1 LGFLADIRS
10 GKFDLGMML
19 SPRHS
24 HNENCPAVRF
34 AGFLLIFV
42 SLLAGS
48 LFFRRSPAGNAASVS
63 ARDKSTNERSI
74 HKQQARTNSI
84 GTANDPLRAALLKLP
99 LSFEPAARQNEF
111 ITRGAGYDL
120 LLTPTGSSLGF
131 PKSRIHNRNQI
142 ISIQLAGANVDAKG
156 TGRDPLPG
164 KSNYLIGN
172 DPSRW
177 RTNIATF
184 AKVHYQQVYPGIDLV
199 YYGNRKQLEYD
210 FELAPGAD
218 PRAIR
223 FVFNREVRPRISATG
238 DLVLKTAAGEIRE
251 QKPVAYQEIDGERHP
266 IQAGYVLFGNRQV
279 GFEIDT
285 YDRTKPLVIDP
296 TLVYS
301 TYLGGGGDDSGGS
314 IAVDS
319 NNNIYV
325 AGTTGSTNFPL
336 MNPAYPTN
344 AGLSDIFVAK
354 IDAAGANLVYST
366 YVGGSGVDR
375 AAGIALDSNGNAY
388 VVGRVDSSST
398 DFPTT
403 SGVIGPTYR
412 GGDFDG
418 VVLKLN
424 VQGNGLVYST
434 YLGAEENDS
443 VEGIAVDSS
452 GNAYL
457 TGGTKSSGFPTT
469 ITAVQ
474 GTRAGD
480 TDAYLTK
487 INSAASSLLYSTYLG
502 GGGTDRGSGVAID
515 ANGNAYLAGYTASGD
530 FPTVDAFQ
538 DSFGGSFDAFIAKI
552 DTNASGTASLVFC
565 TYLGGT
571 ADDKSYGIAL
581 DSAANNAYVVGQ
593 TSSSNFPVLNP
604 AQPASGG
611 NFDAFIAKISSAGA
625 KVYATYLGG
634 SADDRGTGI
643 AVNSS
648 GSPYVTGFTFSTNFP
663 TVSPLQIANGGGAD
677 AFVAKLNSAGSA
689 FLYSTYLGGNAVES
703 ATGTVTST
711 NPIALD
717 ASSNAYITGYTS
729 STNFPTVAPLQAAN
743 AGGQDAFIAKIAD
756 PAPAA
761 DYSISAV
768 PSSHSISPGSSA
780 DYTVTATPA
789 GGFTGT
795 ISLSASGQSN
805 DSTVGFNPPSIAITD
820 ASPQSS
826 TLTVNTTAATP
837 PGAYT
842 LTIDTI
848 SGNLQ
853 HSTSVQL
860 IVQGA
865 QSVNLN
871 LTKTASPNPGIALA
885 NLTYRITVTN
895 NGPSPGTNVSMT
907 DTLPGGVNFVSAT
920 PTQGSC
926 GVTSPVIC
934 NLGSMANGAQAVISI
949 AVTPQ
954 SPGQLTN
961 TASVG
966 ATEVDP
972 DTSDNSVTI
981 QTNVNAPASGP
992 SMLDPHLFVNTVV
1005 SGLSQPTMMAFL
1017 SNNDFFVLEK
1027 NTGKVQRVTNGVL
1040 QGPVLD
1046 LAVNSASERGLLG
1059 IALHP
1064 NFFLNG
1070 YVYLYWTK
1078 SSTGADSTNTADV
1091 ATLANRLDRYIWNGS
1106 TLVFDRNLITL
1117 RAYQADAGQQLRGN
1131 HNGGILRF
1139 GPDGKLYLIMGDNG
1153 RRGFLQNNQMG
1164 PVPDDQYGGPEP
1176 DDAHLTGFILRLNDD
1191 GSTPTNNPFFNAP
1204 TLFTGQA
1211 AMNIRKL
1218 YAYGV
1223 RNSFG
1228 MMFDPLSGN
1237 LWTEEN
1243 GDDCCDEINHVT
1255 AGFNGGWVQ
1264 IIGPVSRIAQ
1274 YKQIETT
1281 YGTGDLQQ
1289 LRWPPSLIADTPADA
1304 LARLY
1309 VIPGSHYADPEFSW
1323 KYAVAPSTIGFVQ
1336 GRGLGA
1342 RYEGNLFVGASRTF
1356 LSGGYLF
1363 RFKLSSNRQHLSFDD
1378 SRLNDLVADNIDK
1391 FDITESETLLAGQN
1405 FGITTDI
1412 ETGPN
1417 GDVFVVSNTDGKV
1430 YEISGAQ
1437 PAVYVASLDGAQEVP
1452 PTNSTAT
1459 GTATLVISPDET
1471 NALVALHF
1479 SGLSSA
1485 QTAAHIHG
1493 PALAGSNAPI
1503 LFPLPEGQVTD
1514 FEISLTPD
1522 QVQDLRDGKFYINVH
1537 SSNFPNGEIRGQFAS
1552 PASASSVQFGSASY
1566 FVTEGAGHA
1575 TITVTRFGDT
1585 STAASVDYATSD
1597 GSAINRTD
1605 YTSASNRMTFAPGE
1619 TSKSFSV
1626 LLTDDVY
1633 VEGNETINISLSNA
1647 TGPVVLG
1654 SPSTATL
1661 TITDNDSSPPA
1672 ANPLDDVQFFVRQHY
1687 IDFLSREADPGGL
1700 AYWASQI
1707 TQCGNDAACIAD
1719 QRINVSAAFFFSLEF
1734 QQTGSFVY
1742 GLYKGALGRQPNYPE
1757 FTADHNRVIGGT
1769 NLNNDK
1775 AALANDFVQ
1784 RPEFLQ
1790 HYPASLPNKDFVN
1803 NLFDTAG
1810 LFPFTAERQAEVDA
1824 MNNQGRS
1831 RAQVVQDVIDIQAF
1845 KDREFKPSFVLMQY
1859 FGYLRRDVDP
1869 GGYAYWLDILN
1880 TTNNFRGMVCAFLSS
1895 LEYQARFSS
1904 VWPHSNAECA
1914 TVH

>member
-1 LGFLADIRS
+1 MSHRHNQRVRRKLKTILI
-10 GKFDLGMML
+10 LL
-19 SPRHS
+19 SVAS
-24 HNENCPAVRF
+24 
-34 AGFLLIFV
+34 LLFV
-42 SLLAGS
+42 SY
-48 LFFRRSPAGNAASVS
+48 RSTAE
-63 ARDKSTNERSI
+63 KTNN
-74 HKQQARTNSI
+74 T
-84 GTANDPLRAALLKLP
+84 RAARIADKARPDISGITSQLP
-99 LSFEPAARQNEF
+99 LSFEPNLGQSNESVKFISRGSGYGLFLTSSEAVFVLRKNERLSQKKNPLEDDLSVSRSALRSRDAAS
-111 ITRGAGYDL
+111 AGVLRLRL
-120 LLTPTGSSLGF
+120 L
-131 PKSRIHNRNQI
+131 
-142 ISIQLAGANVDAKG
+142 GANKQPRMRGLDQ
-156 TGRDPLPG
+156 LPG
-164 KSNYLIGN
+164 RKNYFIGN
-172 DPSRW
+172 DPKKW
-177 RTNIATF
+177 RTDVPAYR
-184 AKVHYQQVYPGIDLV
+184 KVRCEDVYAGINLT
-199 YYGNRKQLEYD
+199 YYGNQRQLEYD
-210 FELAPGAD
+210 FEVAPGAD
-218 PRAIR
+218 PTTIR
-223 FVFNREVRPRISATG
+223 LGFNRRVKPQIASDG
-238 DLVLKTAAGEIRE
+238 DLVLITAAGEVRE
-251 QKPVAYQEIDGERHP
+251 QRPVVYQQIDGERRLVD
-266 IQAGYVLFGNRQV
+266 GRYVLHGKQQV
-279 GFEIDT
+279 GFEIGP
-285 YDRTKPLVIDP
+285 YDRTRPLVIDP

-301 TYLGGGGDDSGGS
+301 TYLGGGGDDSGSS
-314 IAVDS
+314 IAVDQS
-319 NNNIYV
+319 NNIYI
-325 AGTTGSTNFPL
+325 AGTTASINFPTTD
-336 MNPAYPTN
+336 PAFPAN
-344 AGLSDIFVAK
+344 AGLSDIFVTK
-354 IDAAGANLVYST
+354 INAAGTSFVYST
-366 YVGGSGVDR
+366 YVGGSGFDRGDGITVDT
-375 AAGIALDSNGNAY
+375 AGNAY
-388 VVGRVDSSST
+388 VVGRVDSTSIN
-398 DFPTT
+398 FPTT
-403 SGVIGPTYR
+403 PGSFASSYR

-418 VVLKLN
+418 VAFKLN
-424 VQGNGLVYST
+424 GQGNSLVYSGF
-434 YLGAEENDS
+434 LGGEENDS
-443 VEGIAVDSS
+443 TEGVAVDAT
-452 GNAYL
+452 GNAYV

-469 ITAVQ
+469 INAYQ

-480 TDAYLTK
+480 TDAFLTK
-487 INSAASSLLYSTYLG
+487 INSTGTGLLYSTYLG
-502 GGGTDRGSGVAID
+502 GSGADRGSGVAID
-515 ANGNAYLAGYTASGD
+515 SAGNAYVAGFTSSPD
-530 FPTVDAFQ
+530 FPTQNAFQ
-538 DSFGGSFDAFIAKI
+538 DTFGGSFDAFIARF
-552 DTNASGTASLVFC
+552 DTNQSGPSSLVFC
-565 TYLGGT
+565 SYLGGA
-571 ADDKSYGIAL
+571 ADDKGYGIAL
-581 DSAANNAYVVGQ
+581 DSGANNAYVVGQ
-593 TSSSNFPVLNP
+593 TSSNNFPVLSP

-611 NFDAFIAKISSAGA
+611 NFDAFIAKISNAGA

-634 SADDRGTGI
+634 SGDDRGTGI

-648 GSPYVTGFTFSTNFP
+648 GDAYVTGFTFSTNFP
-663 TVSPLQIANGGGAD
+663 TISPLQIANGGGAD

-689 FLYSTYLGGNAVES
+689 FLYSTYFGGS
-703 ATGTVTST
+703 ANENTTSTVTST

-717 ASSNAYITGYTS
+717 ASSNAYITGYTL
-729 STNFPTVAPLQAAN
+729 STNFPTVSPLQAAK
-743 AGGQDAFIAKIAD
+743 AGGQDAFIAKISD
-756 PAPAA
+756 PAPPA
-761 DYSISAV
+761 DYSVSATP
-768 PSSHSISPGSSA
+768 PSQSPSPGASA
-780 DYTVTATPA
+780 NYTVTATPV
-789 GGFTGT
+789 GGFTGN
-795 ISLSASGQSN
+795 ISLNVSGQSN
-805 DSTVGFNPPSIAITD
+805 DSTVSFNPPSITITD

-826 TLTVNTTAATP
+826 TLTVNTTGATP
-837 PGAYT
+837 PGTYT
-842 LTIDTI
+842 LTINTT

-860 IVQGA
+860 IVQGT

-926 GVTSPVIC
+926 SGTGTVIC
-934 NLGSMANGAQAVISI
+934 NLGSMANGAQAVINI
-949 AVTPQ
+949 VVTPQ

-961 TASVG
+961 TASVS
-966 ATEVDP
+966 ATEMDP

-992 SMLDPHLFVNTVV
+992 SMLDPHLSVNTVV

-1027 NTGKVQRVTNGVL
+1027 NTGKVQRVTNGVV
-1040 QGPVLD
+1040 QGAVLD

-1070 YVYLYWTK
+1070 YVYLYWTE
-1078 SSTGADSTNTADV
+1078 SSTGADSTITAEV

-1106 TLVFDRNLITL
+1106 TLAFDRNLITL
-1117 RAYQADAGQQLRGN
+1117 RAYQADAGQPLRGN

-1191 GSTPTNNPFFNAP
+1191 GSTPTDNPFYNASTP
-1204 TLFTGQA
+1204 LTGQA
-1211 AMNIRKL
+1211 AVNIRKL

-1255 AGFNGGWVQ
+1255 AGLNGGWVQ

-1281 YGTGDLQQ
+1281 YGNGDLQQ
-1289 LRWPPSLIADTPADA
+1289 LRWPPSLIADTPAEA
-1304 LARLY
+1304 LSRLY
-1309 VIPGSHYADPEFSW
+1309 AIPGSHYADPEFSW
-1323 KYAVAPSTIGFVQ
+1323 KYAVAPSPIGFVQ
-1336 GRGLGA
+1336 GRGIGA

-1363 RFKLSSNRQHLSFDD
+1363 RFKLSSDRQRLSFDD
-1378 SRLNDLVADNIDK
+1378 SRLNDLVADNTDK

-1437 PAVYVASLDGAQEVP
+1437 PAVYAASLDGAQEVP
-1452 PTNSTAT
+1452 PTTSMAT
-1459 GTATLVISPDET
+1459 GTATLMLSPDET
-1471 NALVALHF
+1471 NALVALQF

-1493 PALAGSNAPI
+1493 PTLPGSNAPI

-1514 FEISLTPD
+1514 FEISLTPT
-1522 QVQDLRDGKFYINVH
+1522 QAQDLRDGKFYVNVH

-1552 PASASSVQFGSASY
+1552 PASASSVQFSSASY
-1566 FVTEGAGHA
+1566 FATEGAGRA
-1575 TITVTRFGDT
+1575 TITVTRLGDT

-1597 GSAINRTD
+1597 GSATNRTD
-1605 YTSASNRMTFAPGE
+1605 YTSASNRMTFVPGE
-1619 TSKSFSV
+1619 VSKSFSV

-1647 TGPVVLG
+1647 TGPVFLG
-1654 SPSTATL
+1654 SPSAATL
-1661 TITDNDSSPPA
+1661 TITDNDSSPPI
-1672 ANPLDDVQFFVRQHY
+1672 ANPLDEVQFFVRQHY

-1719 QRINVSAAFFFSLEF
+1719 QRINVSAAFFYSLEF

-1742 GLYKGALGRQPNYPE
+1742 GLYKGALGRQPTYPE

-1775 AALANDFVQ
+1775 AALADDFVQ

-1790 HYPASLPNKDFVN
+1790 RYPTSLPNKDFVN

-1810 LFPFTAERQAEVDA
+1810 LFPFTAERQAEIDA
-1824 MNNQGRS
+1824 MNNQGRT

-1845 KDREFKPSFVLMQY
+1845 KDRELNPSFVLMQY

-1869 GGYAYWLDILN
+1869 GGYAYWLDVLN
-1880 TTNNFRGMVCAFLSS
+1880 QTNNFRGMVCAFLSS

-1914 TVH
+1914 NVR

>member
-1 LGFLADIRS
+1 MSHRRNQRAWRKLKTNLILLSLAS
-10 GKFDLGMML
+10 
-19 SPRHS
+19 
-24 HNENCPAVRF
+24 
-34 AGFLLIFV
+34 LLFV
-42 SLLAGS
+42 SY
-48 LFFRRSPAGNAASVS
+48 RSSAEKTNNIRPPRVAADK
-63 ARDKSTNERSI
+63 ARPDISQVTS
-74 HKQQARTNSI
+74 
-84 GTANDPLRAALLKLP
+84 KLP
-99 LSFEPAARQNEF
+99 LSFEPNLGQSNESVKFISRGSGYGLFLTSSEAVFVLRTNEQVSQKKKPLDDNLNVSHSALRSHGATSARVLRLRLLGANKHSRARGLDELPGRQNYF
-111 ITRGAGYDL
+111 
-120 LLTPTGSSLGF
+120 
-131 PKSRIHNRNQI
+131 
-142 ISIQLAGANVDAKG
+142 
-156 TGRDPLPG
+156 
-164 KSNYLIGN
+164 IGN
-172 DPSRW
+172 DPKKW
-177 RTNIATF
+177 RTNVPTYR
-184 AKVHYQQVYPGIDLV
+184 KVRYEDVYAGISLT
-199 YYGNRKQLEYD
+199 YYGNQRQLEYD
-210 FELAPGAD
+210 FEIAPGAD
-218 PRAIR
+218 PTTIR
-223 FVFNREVRPRISATG
+223 LGFNERVRPQIAPNG
-238 DLVLKTAAGEIRE
+238 DLVLVTGAVEVRE
-251 QKPVAYQEIDGERHP
+251 QRPVVYQQINGERSLVD
-266 IQAGYVLFGNRQV
+266 GRYVLRGKRQV
-279 GFEIDT
+279 GFEIGP
-285 YDRTKPLVIDP
+285 YDRTRPLVIDP

-301 TYLGGGGDDSGGS
+301 TYLGGGGDDLGSS
-314 IAVDS
+314 IAVDQ
-319 NNNIYV
+319 NNDIYV
-325 AGTTGSTNFPL
+325 AGTTSSTNFPL
-336 MNPAYPTN
+336 MNPAYSAN
-344 AGLSDIFVAK
+344 AGLSDIFVTK
-354 IDAAGANLVYST
+354 INAAGTSVVYST
-366 YVGGSGVDR
+366 YVGGSGFDRGDGITVD
-375 AAGIALDSNGNAY
+375 SSGNTY
-388 VVGRVDSSST
+388 VVGRVDSTST

-403 SGVIGPTYR
+403 PGSFASTYR

-418 VVLKLN
+418 VVFKLN
-424 VQGNGLVYST
+424 GQGNGLVYSGF
-434 YLGAEENDS
+434 LGGEENDS
-443 VEGIAVDSS
+443 TEGVAVDAN
-452 GNAYL
+452 GNAYV

-469 ITAVQ
+469 VNAYQ

-480 TDAYLTK
+480 TDAFLTK
-487 INSAASSLLYSTYLG
+487 INSAGAGLLYSTFLG
-502 GGGTDRGSGVAID
+502 GSAADRGSGVAID
-515 ANGNAYLAGYTASGD
+515 SGGNAYVGGFTSSPD
-530 FPTVDAFQ
+530 FPTQNAFQ
-538 DSFGGSFDAFIAKI
+538 DTFAGSFDAFIARF
-552 DTNASGTASLVFC
+552 DTNQSGPSSLVFC
-565 TYLGGT
+565 SYLGGI
-571 ADDKSYGIAL
+571 ADDKGNGIAL
-581 DSAANNAYVVGQ
+581 DSSGNNAYVVGQ
-593 TSSSNFPVLNP
+593 TASNNFPVLNP

-611 NFDAFIAKISSAGA
+611 NFDAFIAKVSNAGA

-634 SADDRGTGI
+634 SGDDRGTGI

-648 GSPYVTGFTFSTNFP
+648 GSAYVTGFTSSTNFP

-689 FLYSTYLGGNAVES
+689 FLYSTYLGGSANES
-703 ATGTVTST
+703 TASTVTST

-717 ASSNAYITGYTS
+717 ASSNAYVTGYTS
-729 STNFPTVAPLQAAN
+729 STNFPTAAPLQAAN
-743 AGGQDAFIAKIAD
+743 AGGQDAFIAKIGD

-761 DYSISAV
+761 DYSISAT
-768 PSSHSISPGSSA
+768 PGSHSISPGNSA
-780 DYTVTATPA
+780 DYTVTATPV
-789 GGFTGT
+789 GGFTGN
-795 ISLSASGQSN
+795 ISLSVSGQSN
-805 DSTVGFNPPSIAITD
+805 DSTVSFNPPSITITD

-826 TLTVNTTAATP
+826 TMTVNTTGATP
-837 PGAYT
+837 PGTYT
-842 LTIDTI
+842 LTINTI

-926 GVTSPVIC
+926 SGASTVIC
-934 NLGSMANGAQAVISI
+934 NLGSMANGAHAVINI
-949 AVTPQ
+949 VVVPQ

-961 TASVG
+961 TASVS
-966 ATEVDP
+966 ASEMDP

-992 SMLDPHLFVNTVV
+992 SMLDPHLSVNTVV

-1070 YVYLYWTK
+1070 YVYLYWTE
-1078 SSTGADSTNTADV
+1078 SSTGADSTITADV

-1106 TLVFDRNLITL
+1106 TLTFDHNLITL
-1117 RAYQADAGQQLRGN
+1117 RAYQADAGQPLRGN

-1164 PVPDDQYGGPEP
+1164 PVPDDQFGGPEP

-1204 TLFTGQA
+1204 TPLAGQA
-1211 AMNIRKL
+1211 LMNIRKL

-1255 AGFNGGWVQ
+1255 AGLNGGWVQ
-1264 IIGPVSRIAQ
+1264 IIGPVSRVAQ

-1281 YGTGDLQQ
+1281 YGSGDLQQ
-1289 LRWPPSLIADTPADA
+1289 LRWPPSLIADTPSDA

-1309 VIPGSHYADPEFSW
+1309 AIPGSHYADPEFSW
-1323 KYAVAPSTIGFVQ
+1323 KYAVAPSSIGFVQ
-1336 GRGLGA
+1336 GRRIGA

-1363 RFKLSSNRQHLSFDD
+1363 RFKLSSDRQHLAFDD
-1378 SRLNDLVADNIDK
+1378 ARLNDLVADNNDK

-1412 ETGPN
+1412 ETGPS

-1430 YEISGAQ
+1430 YEISGTQ
-1437 PAVYVASLDGAQEVP
+1437 PAIYVASLDGAQEVP

-1459 GTATLVISPDET
+1459 GAATLMLSPDET
-1471 NALVALHF
+1471 TALVALHF

-1493 PALAGSNAPI
+1493 PALPGSNAPI

-1514 FEISLTPD
+1514 FEISLTPE
-1522 QVQDLRDGKFYINVH
+1522 QVQDLRDGKLYVNVH

-1575 TITVTRFGDT
+1575 TITVTRVGDT
-1585 STAASVDYATSD
+1585 SAAASVDYATSD
-1597 GSAINRTD
+1597 GTATNRTD
-1605 YTSASNRMTFAPGE
+1605 YTTASNRLTFAPGE
-1619 TSKSFSV
+1619 ASKSFSV

-1633 VEGNETINISLSNA
+1633 LEGNETINISLSNA
-1647 TGPVVLG
+1647 GGPVFLG

-1700 AYWASQI
+1700 AYWAGQI

-1742 GLYKGALGRQPNYPE
+1742 GLYKGALGRQPSYSE

-1775 AALANDFVQ
+1775 AALADDFVQ

-1790 HYPASLPNKDFVN
+1790 LYPISMSNSDFVN
-1803 NLFDTAG
+1803 KLFDAAE
-1810 LFPFTAERQAEVDA
+1810 LFPFTAERQAEIDA
-1824 MNNQGRS
+1824 MNNQGRTRS
-1831 RAQVVQDVIDIQAF
+1831 QVVQDVIDIQAF

-1859 FGYLRRDVDP
+1859 FGYLRRDIDQ
-1869 GGYAYWLDILN
+1869 GGYEYWLNILN

-1904 VWPHSNAECA
+1904 VWPHSNAECSN
-1914 TVH
+1914 VQ